1 MKILDGIELKKEIQE
16 KLAKKIQGFDSGLP
30 KPNLVIIQVG
40 DNTTSNVYVRQKIG
54 FGKTIGASVNHV
66 KLSGK
71 IEEKELIIFVR
82 EACADPLVHGVI
94 VQLPLP
100 EHIKKD
106 NVLDAIDPSKDVDGM
121 TSVNVKKLWSGDKTA
136 IVPATARGVDTIL
149 AKYHVDLEG
158 KHVVIVGRSMLVG
171 KPIFALMIERGA
183 TATICHS
190 KTVDLKKYTREAD
203 IIVSAVGKAS
213 LITKDYV
220 RAGQIVID
228 VGINV
233 TEEEGERHLR
243 GDVDFEN
250 IKDIVEMITPVPGG
264 IGPLTVACLF
274 ENLVDAYA
282 KKFLS

>member
-16 KLAKKIQGFDSGLP
+16 KLAHKIRGFDSALP

-40 DNTTSNVYVRQKIG
+40 DNASSNVYVRQKIG
-54 FGKTIGASVNHV
+54 FGKTIGSHVNHV
-66 KLSGK
+66 KLS
-71 IEEKELIIFVR
+71 EEMSEKELVIFVR

-100 EHIKKD
+100 EHVKKD
-106 NVLDAIDPSKDVDGM
+106 AVLDAIDPVKDVDGM
-121 TSVNVKKLWSGDKTA
+121 TAVNVKKLWAGDKEA
-136 IVPATARGVDTIL
+136 IVPATARGVDAML

-190 KTVDLKKYTREAD
+190 KTVDLKKYTKDAD
-203 IIVSAVGKAS
+203 ILISAVGKS
-213 LITKDYV
+213 DLITKDYV
-220 RAGQIVID
+220 RPGQIVID
-228 VGINV
+228 VGISV
-233 TEEEGERHLR
+233 IEEEGERHLT

-274 ENLVDAYA
+274 ENLVDAYT
-282 KKFLS
+282 KKFS